1 MEVDDSVVL
10 LHILFQS
17 VEDIPAVQDEG
28 SKLIYMTVQGWIQEF
43 DKGDKHFSKKEGQ
56 LFFNALQCSYFS
68 SEVIVRIYFCVSCMT
83 H

>member
-17 VEDIPAVQDEG
+17 VEDIPAVQDGGEG

-43 DKGDKHFSKKEGQ
+43 DKGDKHFSKKGV
-56 LFFNALQCSYFS
+56 NCFS
-68 SEVIVRIYFCVSCMT
+68 MLYSAVLR
-83 H
+83 